1 MRIYIKKIVTYTIAL
16 LLCGICVSNF
26 SYGNTYRWKDKDGK
40 VHYTQSIPPADS
52 QYGHQEI
59 DEKNGMTVKEV
70 ESSDT
75 RKRRL
80 KKAQLE
86 NEKNLLKK
94 QALREE
100 LMIYMFSSREELIAH
115 FEERLKMI
123 SVNVRLL
130 QFHQKKLRNTIKD
143 TGNKIKKVKAEKL
156 KKKLQAGLIDSQ
168 RSLVDHS
175 RAIETNEKE
184 RSAVSEQMARAI
196 KTYDKRFGSS
206 GLNVGSLIG
215 TSVLEEFRNNGLK
228 SAQGKGKN
236 MCSCPCTASK

>member
-1 MRIYIKKIVTYTIAL
+1 MRIYINKKVTYTIAL
-16 LLCGICVSNF
+16 LLCGIFLSNL
-26 SYGNTYRWKDKDGK
+26 SLGKTYRWKDKDGR
-40 VHYTQSIPPADS
+40 VHYTQSIPPSGS

-59 DEKNGMTVKEV
+59 DEKNGMTVKDV

-75 RKRRL
+75 RKQRL

-123 SVNVRLL
+123 SVNIRLL
-130 QFHQKKLRNTIKD
+130 QFHQKKLRNTIND
-143 TGNKIKKVKAEKL
+143 TGKKIKKVKAEKL
-156 KKKLQAGLIDSQ
+156 KKKLQTALRDSQ
-168 RSLVDHS
+168 RSLIDHS
-175 RAIETNEKE
+175 RAIETNEQE
-184 RSAVSEQMARAI
+184 RTAVSGQMARAL
-196 KTYDKRFGSS
+196 KTYDKRFGSA

-215 TSVLEEFRNNGLK
+215 TSVLEKFRSNGLK